1 MRTLAALLAVVVTF
15 GFNVSAQSPKDS
27 ARNAGYQAKD
37 ETVVLSVRGM
47 T

>member
-1 MRTLAALLAVVVTF
+1 MRTLAVLLAVVVTF
-15 GFNVSAQSPKDS
+15 GLNVIAQSAKDS
-27 ARNAGYQAKD
+27 ARNAGYQPKE